1 MSGASSPPPLPPRV
15 ETLLAA
21 KRLQQ
26 QSFAALHIAV
36 LWEKAVDA
44 AHDANVVGLSR
55 DTSLQTAYAAGH
67 LAALALLAAYG
78 LQPTS
83 AQGHHEVTFAAA
95 AELGA
100 GIRPFSSPTRRKC
113 ERCARAPCTTPF
125 LPRTMIANARELGWP
140 TRCRRFGRRSSRLT
154 PRSTRSSNPTHA
166 TLETTPDGCA
176 SSGARTGRDGGRR
189 LALWDSE

>member
-21 KRLQQ
+21 KRLRQ
-26 QSFAALHIAV
+26 QSFAASHIAI

-100 GIRPFSSPTRRKC
+100 GIDHLVADSAQVRALRKGSVYDPILATDDDC
-113 ERCARAPCTTPF
+113 KRARAWVANT
-125 LPRTMIANARELGWP
+125 LPAI
-140 TRCRRFGRRSSRLT
+140 RSALVATNPSLDALLKSYSRD
-154 PRSTRSSNPTHA
+154 A
-166 TLETTPDGCA
+166 
-176 SSGARTGRDGGRR
+176 
-189 LALWDSE
+189 